1 MIVIRY
7 NILVSFCET
16 KYVEHSQ
23 QHLFLEQY
31 TTIPMPSIHHES
43 NLLVLIYGDL
53 HKEITGVSQSLP
65 HLATSLAHEFYQ
77 DSVVFISSYKLVIP
91 KFSSTWPYLIVTT
104 NYGKEVM
111 VWLQY
116 FLPQIWQLS
125 SFGISLTNQIAS
137 TSV

>member
-1 MIVIRY
+1 
-7 NILVSFCET
+7 
-16 KYVEHSQ
+16 
-23 QHLFLEQY
+23 
-31 TTIPMPSIHHES
+31 MPSIHHES

-91 KFSSTWPYLIVTT
+91 KFSSTLALSFIVTT

>member
-1 MIVIRY
+1 
-7 NILVSFCET
+7 
-16 KYVEHSQ
+16 
-23 QHLFLEQY
+23 
-31 TTIPMPSIHHES
+31 MPSIHHES